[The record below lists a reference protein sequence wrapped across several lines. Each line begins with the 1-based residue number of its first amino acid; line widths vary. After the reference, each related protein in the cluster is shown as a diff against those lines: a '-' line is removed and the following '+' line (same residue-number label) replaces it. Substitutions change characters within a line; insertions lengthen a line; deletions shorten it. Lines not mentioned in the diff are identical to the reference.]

1 MMDQGYRIA
10 ILAGERSGDQLGG
23 SLCTT
28 LAGLLPGVQFEGV
41 GGETMAKAGCR
52 LLAHVDELSVM
63 GLAEVVAHLPRLLCL
78 RHRLLRHWLA
88 HPPDCFIGIDAP
100 DFNLPIAR
108 RLKRHGVP
116 TMQYVAPTAWAWR
129 EGRAALLHDAVD
141 KLLVLFPF
149 EEAFFSKYVATR
161 FVGHPLAARPP
172 AAASN
177 SAARAILQLSAQPV
191 LVILPGS
198 RWAEIRRMAPVF
210 FQAATWL
217 NQQQA
222 WHAQLLLPVARQD
235 FTPFLQKLADDQGL
249 AVRFLPAEQ
258 ATLALQ
264 AADGALVTCGTA
276 TLEAALAGCPF
287 VAGYRLS
294 PWSYVFLKATGMVR
308 TPFYALPNILLGQK
322 VVPEFIQPRR
332 DAGPALGEALQEVL
346 RHADA
351 TRARF
356 GGLRTALRGR
366 PGAAADEALVFLQ
379 QRGGQP
385 SRFPSA

>member
-1 MMDQGYRIA
+1 MMNQGYRIA
-10 ILAGERSGDQLGG
+10 ILAGEHSGDQLGG
-23 SLCTT
+23 SLCAA
-28 LAGLLPGVQFEGV
+28 LAGLLPGAQFEGV

-63 GLAEVVAHLPRLLCL
+63 GLAEVVAHLPRLLYL
-78 RHRLLRHWLA
+78 RRRLLRHWLA

-129 EGRAALLHDAVD
+129 EGRAARLHDAVD

-149 EEAFFSKYVATR
+149 EEGFFSKYVATR

-172 AAASN
+172 AATSN
-177 SAARAILQLSAQPV
+177 SAARAILQLSSRPV
-191 LVILPGS
+191 LAILPGS
-198 RWAEIRRMAPVF
+198 RWAEIRRMASVF
-210 FQAATWL
+210 LQAATWL

-222 WHAQLLLPVARQD
+222 WRAQLLLPVARED
-235 FTPFLQKLADDQGL
+235 FAPFLQKLADDHRL
-249 AVRFLPAEQ
+249 AVRFLPAGQ
-258 ATLALQ
+258 AALALQ
-264 AADGALVTCGTA
+264 AADVALVTCGTA

-287 VAGYRLS
+287 VTGYRLS
-294 PWSYVFLKATGMVR
+294 PWSYLFLKATGMVR
-308 TPFYALPNILLGQK
+308 TPFFALPNILLGQK
-322 VVPEFIQPRR
+322 VVPEFIQLRR

-351 TRARF
+351 IRARF
-356 GGLRTALRGR
+356 GGLRTALQGK
-366 PGAAADEALVFLQ
+366 PEVAAHEVLAMLQ
-379 QRGGQP
+379 QRGRQTSKSP
-385 SRFPSA
+385 P